1 MGSHTTSVNFSSYDT
16 SHYSYYNV
24 NSSYPLSNAYTASN
38 STTYA
43 QIRWKR
49 NANAQTY
56 IYYKFSLSIPSNAT
70 ITSVTV
76 KSKAYVNTTTASR
89 VTTRTMQL
97 ADSRDQTTFGSTL
110 TIGSSA
116 TEQTFSNTGITW
128 TPEKLNNLCVK
139 FLIVRGTSN
148 TSSTYNLQIY
158 GGTVSVTYTLPD
170 CTITTTNNTSYSFNV
185 PASYESGNAF
195 TITCSNS
202 SSPSALGLTVT
213 VNDTDITSQFVSA
226 GGVWVCTISGLSV
239 NVTVVI
245 DYAVTYS
252 VTLTNNTTALVTIVP
267 NSNIS
272 PGGYSTITISGNTSP
287 VGRYIITDNGTD
299 ITSGFISSGAN
310 YVNTITN
317 INEDHVVVFNYA
329 IALYFKNGTTWV
341 QVSKAYKKV
350 SGSWVLQNDL
360 TTVFDPTIKYKK
372 YVRPLN
378 ATVSQTGTNIDVSSV
393 SGVGNAIVEQDGT
406 ILEFLE

>member
-1 MGSHTTSVNFSSYDT
+1 MGSHTTSAHFSSYDT

-24 NSSYPLSNAYTASN
+24 NSSYPLSNAYSESS
-38 STTYA
+38 STSYA
-43 QIRWKR
+43 QIRWTR
-49 NANAQTY
+49 GASAQTY
-56 IYYKFSLSIPSNAT
+56 IYYKFALSIPSNAT

-148 TSSTYNLQIY
+148 VTSSYNLQIY

-239 NVTVVI
+239 NVAVVI
-245 DYAVTYS
+245 NYAV
-252 VTLTNNTTALVTIVP
+252 
-267 NSNIS
+267 
-272 PGGYSTITISGNTSP
+272 
-287 VGRYIITDNGTD
+287 
-299 ITSGFISSGAN
+299 
-310 YVNTITN
+310 
-317 INEDHVVVFNYA
+317 
-329 IALYFKNGTTWV
+329 ALYI
-341 QVSKAYKKV
+341 KV
-350 SGSWVLQNDL
+350 PITEQQLAR
-360 TTVFDPTIKYKK
+360 IH
-372 YVRPLN
+372 YVP
-378 ATVSQTGTNIDVSSV
+378 D
-393 SGVGNAIVEQDGT
+393 D
-406 ILEFLE
+406 